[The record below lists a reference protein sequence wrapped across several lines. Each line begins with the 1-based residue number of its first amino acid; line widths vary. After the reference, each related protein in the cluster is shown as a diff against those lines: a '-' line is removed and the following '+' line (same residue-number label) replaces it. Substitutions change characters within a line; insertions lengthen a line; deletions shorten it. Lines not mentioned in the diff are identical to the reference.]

1 MRRITA
7 LLLFVIALAL
17 PVVAQPA
24 APAEPPAAPAAPPTL
39 IANVDSAETREQ
51 LRELLRRLPPEVG
64 KALKLDPTLWSNQ
77 TYLAHYPALAAF
89 IVAHPEVAHSPGYF
103 LESVWIPG
111 DPVPETNNMR
121 MWGRVMES
129 LSIFSVMIFFGG
141 LFAWLIR
148 TAIDHRRWSRLSRI
162 QAEVH
167 NKLLDRFA
175 ANEDLLAYVKTTAG
189 RRFLEAAP
197 IPIEGP
203 RAVGAPMNRV
213 LWSTQAGVVLT
224 AAGLGLTYV
233 SNWSVDKDIAQPL
246 SAIGVLAIAIGLGFV
261 VSAALSF
268 ILSRKL
274 GLWQPPHDP
283 ALEISAGE

>member
-1 MRRITA
+1 MRRITL
-7 LLLFVIALAL
+7 LLLFLASLAL
-17 PVVAQPA
+17 PIVGQ
-24 APAEPPAAPAAPPTL
+24 PAAPAAPPALPAAPTV
-39 IANVDSAETREQ
+39 IANIDSAETREQ
-51 LRELLRRLPPEVG
+51 LREVLRRLPPEVG
-64 KALKLDPTLWSNQ
+64 KALKLDPTLWNNQ
-77 TYLAHYPALAAF
+77 AYLGHYPALAAF
-89 IVAHPEVAHSPGYF
+89 VAAHPEVAHSPAYF
-103 LESVWIPG
+103 LESVWVPG
-111 DPVPETNNMR
+111 DPVPETNSVR
-121 MWGRVMES
+121 MWGRMMEAISILAVM
-129 LSIFSVMIFFGG
+129 LFFGG
-141 LFAWLIR
+141 IFTWLIR
-148 TAIDHRRWSRLSRI
+148 TAIEHRRWSRLSRV

-197 IPIEGP
+197 IPLEGP

-233 SNWSVDKDIAQPL
+233 SNWSVDKDVAQPL
-246 SAIGVLAIAIGLGFV
+246 AAIGVLAIAIGLGFV

-274 GLWQPPHDP
+274 GLWQPPRDP
-283 ALEISAGE
+283 ELEIAAGE

>member
-7 LLLFVIALAL
+7 LLLFVIALVL
-17 PVVAQPA
+17 PVIAQPA
-24 APAEPPAAPAAPPTL
+24 APAEPAAPAAAPTV
-39 IANVDSAETREQ
+39 IANIDSQETREQ

-64 KALKLDPTLWSNQ
+64 KALKLDPTLWNNQ

-89 IVAHPEVAHSPGYF
+89 IVAHPEVAHSPAYF
-103 LESVWIPG
+103 LENVWIPG
-111 DPVPETNNMR
+111 DPTPETNSTR

-129 LSIFSVMIFFGG
+129 LSIFAVMVFFGG

-148 TAIDHRRWSRLSRI
+148 TAIDHRRWSRVSRM

-197 IPIEGP
+197 IPLEGP

-213 LWSTQAGVVLT
+213 LWSTHAGVVLT
-224 AAGLGLTYV
+224 AAGLGLTYI
-233 SNWSVDKDIAQPL
+233 SNWSVDKDVSQPL
-246 SAIGVLAIAIGLGFV
+246 AAIGVLAIAIGLGFI

-274 GLWQPPHDP
+274 GLWQPPRDP
-283 ALEISAGE
+283 ELEISAGE